1 MWLCR
6 LVKVPSAKDM
16 NALVEHVRFFGIP
29 KVRVCQRFQ
38 DPLNESNFN
47 EKLDQFSI
55 TYSFLQIFYI
65 FSRFGLF

>member
-1 MWLCR
+1 MWLGR

-16 NALVEHVRFFGIP
+16 NALVEHVGFFGLP

-47 EKLDQFSI
+47 EKLD
-55 TYSFLQIFYI
+55 
-65 FSRFGLF
+65 